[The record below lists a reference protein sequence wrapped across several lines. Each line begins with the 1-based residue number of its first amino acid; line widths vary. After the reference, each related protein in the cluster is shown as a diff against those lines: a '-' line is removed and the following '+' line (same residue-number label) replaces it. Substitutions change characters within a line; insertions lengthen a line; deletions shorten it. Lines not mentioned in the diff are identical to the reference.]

1 MERSEYT
8 RLMWQQLPVAIQ
20 EAQSL
25 ENTEHQWW
33 HDTRD
38 DGGWRL
44 SWSGYVDISDV
55 LHQESWD
62 FDFTT
67 RDIAAW
73 QYLRL
78 KKHINT
84 PYYIVQNRKHTKLSV
99 FDSKLAMMINLYGDV
114 NRWIASL
121 RD

>member
-25 ENTEHQWW
+25 EETGHQWW
-33 HDTRD
+33 HDTRE

-44 SWSGYVDISDV
+44 TWAGYVDLADV

-62 FDFTT
+62 FDFEKQ
-67 RDIAAW
+67 ALPA
-73 QYLRL
+73 YFFL
-78 KKHINT
+78 KLNYNLKS
-84 PYYIVQNRKHTKLSV
+84 PYYIVNNRKNSKLVV
-99 FDSKLAMMINLYGDV
+99 FDSRAAVMINLYGQV
-114 NRWIASL
+114 EKWIANLS
-121 RD
+121 